1 LDPLP
6 ADKDVE
12 THFFTLFKLAEMGAR
27 DRTIKIST
35 KFLAEK
41 MGLSQQTI
49 SRRLI
54 ELEKKGL
61 IQKTVTRDGCL
72 ISITKQGENQLKKV
86 HAALSTVFEQKRP
99 VSVTIEGTVFSG
111 LGEGAYYV
119 TRPHYRKQFIQKLGF
134 DPYPGTLNIKLT
146 NELDLKMRRELDA
159 YDGIM
164 IEGYTNQDRTY
175 GAGKC
180 FKATINNR
188 EKGAVVIALRTH
200 YDSSVIE
207 ILAPTNLRKRLGLKD
222 GNKVKLEVCLTEP

>member
-1 LDPLP
+1 MDPLP
-6 ADKDVE
+6 TDKE
-12 THFFTLFKLAEMGAR
+12 IESQFFTLYNLAELGAR
-27 DRTIKIST
+27 DKTIKIST

-61 IQKTVTRDGCL
+61 IQKTATRDGCL
-72 ISITKQGENQLKKV
+72 ISLTKQGENQLKKV
-86 HAALSTVFEQKRP
+86 YTVLSTIFEQKRP

-119 TRPHYRKQFIQKLGF
+119 TRPHYRKQFNQKLGF
-134 DPYPGTLNIKLT
+134 DPYPGTLNIKIT
-146 NELDLKMRRELDA
+146 NDLDLKMRSELDA

-180 FKATINNR
+180 FKAIINNR

-200 YDSSVIE
+200 YDNSVIE
-207 ILAPTNLRKRLGLKD
+207 VLAPTNLRQRLNLKD
-222 GNKVKLEVCLTEP
+222 GHKVKLEVYLTET